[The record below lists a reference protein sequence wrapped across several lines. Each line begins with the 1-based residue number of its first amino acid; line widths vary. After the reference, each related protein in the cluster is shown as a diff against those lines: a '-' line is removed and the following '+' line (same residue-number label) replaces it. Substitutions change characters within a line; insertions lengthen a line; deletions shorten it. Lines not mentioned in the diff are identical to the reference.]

1 MSANYVE
8 TFRSEQEV
16 LDKIDELKVQG
27 YSEEDMYVMARHK
40 DELSLVRG
48 RTDVDLE
55 SSEGNWM
62 DKFKAFV
69 TGDSPVREAFNR
81 MGMERE
87 DAERY
92 YDDVNNGS
100 ILLYADKHYEGSSSA
115 SSSST
120 AYAHPDEREG
130 IQSTGSDNSNYVDD
144 NIAPPTGLE
153 QDRTTR
159 GTNFTNESTHTE
171 SGSDN
176 GKNFEPSSRD
186 KEKYGSAT
194 SGSDN
199 GSNPMYN
206 EKSPDTVDAGTPRND
221 IRPDQ
226 EGLTAQNESVDN
238 GEWEDRS
245 TGTSGTHSN
254 KREDTVNVGNVEVD
268 NRDVE
273 KYEDDEN
280 RLWGG
285 QNVEDAEADERNQHN
300 HDVSSKDKNGDHD
313 RDKSDPLLT
322 KGSRENS
329 VDDRRL
335 FEEERVF
342 RGKDR
347 L

>member
-16 LDKIDELKVQG
+16 LDKIEELKVQG
-27 YSEEDMYVMARHK
+27 YSEEDMYVMARDK

-100 ILLYADKHYEGSSSA
+100 ILLYADRHYGD
-115 SSSST
+115 SSST
-120 AYAHPDEREG
+120 AYADSDEREG
-130 IQSTGSDNSNYVDD
+130 IQSTGSDNSNYVDE

-153 QDRTTR
+153 QDRKVK

-171 SGSDN
+171 PGSDN
-176 GKNFEPSSRD
+176 GKNYEPSSRD
-186 KEKYGSAT
+186 KEKFGGTT

-206 EKSPDTVDAGTPRND
+206 ETSSDAVDSGTPRND

-226 EGLTAQNESVDN
+226 EGCTAQNESVDN
-238 GEWEDRS
+238 GEWKDRS
-245 TGTSGTHSN
+245 PGTSGTYSN
-254 KREDTVNVGNVEVD
+254 KGEDTVNVGNTEVD
-268 NRDVE
+268 NRNAE

-285 QNVEDAEADERNQHN
+285 QNVEDAGDDERNQHN
-300 HDVSSKDKNGDHD
+300 HDVNANDNNGNKD
-313 RDKSDPLLT
+313 RDKADPLLT
-322 KGSRENS
+322 NKSRENS

-335 FEEERVF
+335 LEEERVF

>member
-1 MSANYVE
+1 MAKNFVE
-8 TFRSEQEV
+8 TFNSEERI
-16 LDKIDELKVQG
+16 LEKIEELKAQG
-27 YSEEDMYVMARHK
+27 YREEDMYVMARDK

-92 YDDVNNGS
+92 YDDVNNGAF
-100 ILLYADKHYEGSSSA
+100 LLYADREYGGAAGTVKDDTRSPYPEDQERNGVQA
-115 SSSST
+115 T
-120 AYAHPDEREG
+120 DKNPYYGDE
-130 IQSTGSDNSNYVDD
+130 

-159 GTNFTNESTHTE
+159 GTNFTNTDESTHTE

-176 GKNFEPSSRD
+176 GKNLGPSEED
-186 KEKYGSAT
+186 KERFGSP

-199 GSNPMYN
+199 GSNPINM
-206 EKSPDTVDAGTPRND
+206 EKSDDTVDAGTPRND

-226 EGLTAQNESVDN
+226 EGRTAQDSSVDN
-238 GEWEDRS
+238 GEWEDRERS
-245 TGTSGTHSN
+245 TGTSGTYSN
-254 KREDTVNVGNVEVD
+254 KNEDTVRLGDDVEVD
-268 NRDVE
+268 NRQVE

-285 QNVEDAEADERNQHN
+285 QSVEDENLQHKHSDLDESEKDSNRKVRNN
-300 HDVSSKDKNGDHD
+300 
-313 RDKSDPLLT
+313 R
-322 KGSRENS
+322 
-329 VDDRRL
+329 
-335 FEEERVF
+335 
-342 RGKDR
+342 
-347 L
+347 